1 MLTTEQK
8 QFTRELGIDVDN
20 LTESEAIDELLKH
33 AHLLALS
40 AEFTILKKESS
51 LTYSR
56 EMNFGTIIG

>member
-20 LTESEAIDELLKH
+20 LTESESIDELLKT

-40 AEFTILKKESS
+40 AEFTEKDFLK
-51 LTYSR
+51 R
-56 EMNFGTIIG
+56 EIKRVLKPSN